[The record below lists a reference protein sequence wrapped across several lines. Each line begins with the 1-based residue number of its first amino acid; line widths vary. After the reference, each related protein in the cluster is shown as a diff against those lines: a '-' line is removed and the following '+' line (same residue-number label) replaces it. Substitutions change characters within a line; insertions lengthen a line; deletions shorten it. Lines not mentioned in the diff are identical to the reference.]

1 MIIFYP
7 LPSLRIGLRLSL
19 NMIGDDET
27 NFALKLLLT
36 NRQVANLHRAFVDKS
51 STDIKLSKTQ
61 TS

>member
-36 NRQVANLHRAFVDKS
+36 NRQVVNLHRAFVDKS